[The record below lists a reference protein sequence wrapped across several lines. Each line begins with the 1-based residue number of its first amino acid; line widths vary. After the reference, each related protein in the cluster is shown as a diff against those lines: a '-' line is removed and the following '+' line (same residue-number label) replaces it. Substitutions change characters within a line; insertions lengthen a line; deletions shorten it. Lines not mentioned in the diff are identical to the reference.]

1 MDSVTQSFH
10 TFIRQARMTS
20 FRAAFLAAL
29 CSIFLAS
36 CGDTFRPIAIP
47 VAGTLPPAQASK
59 TAQVITGTA
68 AGTVTDYNLSG
79 ATITG
84 QAPLG
89 QGPAAALLVGGRT
102 FVANQTDNT
111 LSVFFATSPQNP
123 VPNTITLDPGA
134 SPVALAVGASTS
146 LYVAYSALN
155 AVGIV
160 NLANNTAIG
169 AIPLTA
175 NGFTGSGPAIMLTDT
190 AGTKLFVGNVGSNNV
205 SIIDLSANTVVATVP
220 CAHPSG
226 MARTPDAPYVY
237 VTCRDSNNVLILN
250 ANTKVA
256 DYDFPVGAA
265 PVSATFDANRKRLI
279 VTSSGSNT
287 VTFFEEN
294 FSLPLASQHVQT
306 IVPVGA
312 APVAAAPLPN
322 GTKVYIANSG
332 DGTVSVIDSGN
343 LTVRSTISVGGQP
356 LAIGASSDSTRV
368 AVTTAAPDTLQVI
381 DTTLDQ
387 LNTSHPLPGPP
398 KALIIF

>member
-1 MDSVTQSFH
+1 
-10 TFIRQARMTS
+10 MTS
-20 FRAAFLAAL
+20 FRVALLAAL

-47 VAGTLPPAQASK
+47 VPVNVPPGQASK
-59 TAQVITGTA
+59 TAEVITGTA
-68 AGTVTDYNLSG
+68 AGTVTNYNLSG

-84 QAPLG
+84 QATIG
-89 QGPAAALLVGGRT
+89 QGPAAALLVGGAT
-102 FVANQTDNT
+102 VVANQTDNT
-111 LSVFFATSPQNP
+111 LSVVSAVTPQNGTP
-123 VPNTITLDPGA
+123 TTITLDPGA
-134 SPVALAVGASTS
+134 SPSALALGVSSTV
-146 LYVAYSALN
+146 YVAYNALN

-160 NLANNTAIG
+160 SNGTVIG
-169 AIPLTA
+169 AIALNS
-175 NGFTGSGPAIMLTDT
+175 NGFTGSGPAVMLTDSL
-190 AGTKLFVGNVGSNNV
+190 GTKLFVGNVGSNNV
-205 SIIDLSANTVVATVP
+205 SIIDLTSNTVVATVP

-265 PVSATFDANRKRLI
+265 PVSATFDPARKRLI

-306 IVPVGA
+306 IVPVSGPPIA
-312 APVAAAPLPN
+312 STPLPDGSRVYVALSN
-322 GTKVYIANSG
+322 GTV
-332 DGTVSVIDSGN
+332 TVIDAGV
-343 LTVRSTISVGGQP
+343 LTVRTNIAVGGQP
-356 LAIGASSDSTRV
+356 QAIVASTDSTRV

-387 LNTSHPLPGPP
+387 LNTSHALPGPP

>member
-1 MDSVTQSFH
+1 MSP
-10 TFIRQARMTS
+10 
-20 FRAAFLAAL
+20 FRAALLAAL

-47 VAGTLPPAQASK
+47 VPVNVPPAQAFK
-59 TAQVITGTA
+59 TAEVITGTA
-68 AGTVTDYNLSG
+68 AGTVTNYNLSG
-79 ATITG
+79 ATVTG
-84 QAPLG
+84 QATTG
-89 QGPAAALLVGGRT
+89 QGPSAALLVGGLT
-102 FVANQTDNT
+102 YIANQTDNT
-111 LSVFFATSPQNP
+111 LSVVSALSPQSAIP
-123 VPNTITLDPGA
+123 TTITLDPGSA
-134 SPVALAVGASTS
+134 PAALAVGVSPTV
-146 LYVAYSALN
+146 YVAYSGSD

-160 NLANNTAIG
+160 TNNAVVGT
-169 AIPLTA
+169 IPLTS
-175 NGFTGSGPAIMLTDT
+175 NGFTGSGPAVMLTDT

-205 SIIDLSANTVVATVP
+205 SIIDLSSNTVVAAVP

-237 VTCRDSNNVLILN
+237 VTCRDSNNMLILN

-256 DYDFPVGAA
+256 DYDFPAGAA

-306 IVPVGA
+306 VVTVGA
-312 APVAAAPLPN
+312 APVAAAPLPS

-343 LTVRSTISVGGQP
+343 LTVRSTITVGGQP
-356 LAIGASSDSTRV
+356 LAIGSSSDSTRV
-368 AVTTAAPDTLQVI
+368 AVTTAVPDVLQVI
-381 DTTLDQ
+381 DAGTDQ
-387 LNTSHPLPGPP
+387 LNTNHALPGPP

>member
-1 MDSVTQSFH
+1 
-10 TFIRQARMTS
+10 MTS
-20 FRAAFLAAL
+20 FRAALLAAL

-47 VAGTLPPAQASK
+47 VPVNVPPGQASK
-59 TAQVITGTA
+59 TAEVITGTA
-68 AGTVTDYNLSG
+68 AGTVTNYNLSG

-84 QAPLG
+84 QATTG
-89 QGPAAALLVGGRT
+89 QGPSAALLVGGLT
-102 FVANQTDNT
+102 YIANQTDNT
-111 LSVFFATSPQNP
+111 LSVVSALAPQNS
-123 VPNTITLDPGA
+123 VPATITLDPGSLPA
-134 SPVALAVGASTS
+134 ALAIGVSPTV
-146 LYVAYSALN
+146 YVAYSGLD

-160 NLANNTAIG
+160 TNNTVVGRILLPA
-169 AIPLTA
+169 
-175 NGFTGSGPAIMLTDT
+175 GSTPAVMLSDT

-205 SIIDLSANTVVATVP
+205 SIIDLAANTVVATVP

-256 DYDFPVGAA
+256 DYDFSVGAA
-265 PVSATFDANRKRLI
+265 PVSATFDANHKRLI

-294 FSLPLASQHVQT
+294 FSLPLANQHVQT
-306 IVPVGA
+306 IVTVGA

-322 GTKVYIANSG
+322 GAKVYIANSG

-356 LAIGASSDSTRV
+356 AAIGASTDSTRV
-368 AVTTAAPDTLQVI
+368 AVTTAAPDVLQVI
-381 DTTLDQ
+381 DAGTDQ
-387 LNTSHPLPGPP
+387 MNTSHPLPGPP

>member
-1 MDSVTQSFH
+1 
-10 TFIRQARMTS
+10 MTS

-47 VAGTLPPAQASK
+47 VPVNVPPGQASK
-59 TAQVITGTA
+59 TAEVITGTA
-68 AGTVTDYNLSG
+68 AGTVTNYNLSG
-79 ATITG
+79 ATVTG
-84 QAPLG
+84 QATTG
-89 QGPAAALLVGGRT
+89 QGPSAALLVGGLT
-102 FVANQTDNT
+102 YIANQTDNT
-111 LSVFFATSPQNP
+111 LSVVSALAPQNS
-123 VPNTITLDPGA
+123 VPATITLDPGS
-134 SPVALAVGASTS
+134 SPAALAVGVSPTV
-146 LYVAYSALN
+146 YVAYNALD

-160 NLANNTAIG
+160 TNNTVVG
-169 AIPLTA
+169 AIPLPA
-175 NGFTGSGPAIMLTDT
+175 GSGPAVMLTDT

-205 SIIDLSANTVVATVP
+205 SIIDLSSNTVVATVP

-265 PVSATFDANRKRLI
+265 PVSATFDTNRKRLI

-294 FSLPLASQHVQT
+294 FSLPLAGQHVQT
-306 IVPVGA
+306 IVPVSGP
-312 APVAAAPLPN
+312 PVVSSPLPDGTRVYVGLSN
-322 GTKVYIANSG
+322 GTV
-332 DGTVSVIDSGN
+332 TVIDSGL
-343 LTVRSTISVGGQP
+343 LTVRTNIAVGGQP
-356 LAIGASSDSTRV
+356 QAIGASTDSTRV
-368 AVTTAAPDTLQVI
+368 AVTTAGPDTLQVI
-381 DTTLDQ
+381 DTGTDQ
-387 LNTSHPLPGPP
+387 LNTTHALPGPP